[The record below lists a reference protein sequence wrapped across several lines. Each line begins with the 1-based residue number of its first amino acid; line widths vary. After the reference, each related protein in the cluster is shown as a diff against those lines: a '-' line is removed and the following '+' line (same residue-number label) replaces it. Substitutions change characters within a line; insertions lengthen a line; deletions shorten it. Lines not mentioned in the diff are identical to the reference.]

1 MKTYSSTLRS
11 ILLPL
16 FAFALCSVGSADQ
29 LSLHKDAVAVAELKS
44 ANTTDVVGSVQF
56 IPHANGVR
64 ILGHVM
70 NLTPGKHGIHVHE
83 KGDLSAPDLS
93 SAGGHYNPTNEPHA
107 GPNAERRHVGD
118 LGNITAESDGTAKI
132 DMVDKRIKL
141 EGAHSI
147 MGRALIIHSGPDDFS
162 SQPSGNSGNRVAGGI
177 IQKVRR

>member
-1 MKTYSSTLRS
+1 MKTHPSSLRS

-16 FAFALCSVGSADQ
+16 FAFAVCTVGVADQ
-29 LSLHKDAVAVAELKS
+29 QSLHKNAIAVAELKS

-56 IPHANGVR
+56 IPHADGIR
-64 ILGHVM
+64 IVGHVM

-83 KGDLSAPDLS
+83 KGDLSAPDFS

-107 GPNAERRHVGD
+107 GPDAERRHMGD

-141 EGAHSI
+141 EGSNSI
-147 MGRALIIHSGPDDFS
+147 LGRALIVHSGPDDFT
-162 SQPSGNSGNRVAGGI
+162 SQPSGNSGDRVAGGI
-177 IQKVRR
+177 IQKIRR